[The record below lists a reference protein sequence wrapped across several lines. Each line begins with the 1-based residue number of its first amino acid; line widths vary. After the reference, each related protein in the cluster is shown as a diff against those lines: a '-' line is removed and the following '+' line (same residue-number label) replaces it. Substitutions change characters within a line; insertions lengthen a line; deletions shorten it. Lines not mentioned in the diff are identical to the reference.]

1 MPAFFIPPEK
11 AGSFSPSPSL
21 AAPPVRFPW
30 ADAVPGTAMRSAGG
44 KTDGRQRLPDV
55 SIPAMTI
62 RWMSKT
68 VGYLPGPVNVGV
80 VRLGR
85 DEALVIDAGLD
96 GDRGKKVIRAL
107 EAERLRPSVLFLTH
121 SHADHFGGGALLA
134 KRAGVLVAAPA
145 EEAAFIRRPRLEPF
159 ALYGLAE
166 PPPGLRTKFLQ
177 APPLQVDLELEPG
190 PWTLPSADPSL
201 AHPATAEVREGGTAD
216 TVEAEIVD
224 LGGHAPGQCGLL
236 IEDILFAADAVF
248 PPDIWAKHGF
258 VYHASVGGALASIQ
272 TIAAAAPGLLIPG
285 HGEPSDD
292 VASLAAANRE
302 GIEKLS
308 RAVAQRAEQTDE
320 GASTEGVLAGLA
332 KEWGYHFRG
341 LPDYYLAR
349 ACVQAHLSHLV
360 ERRRLTPVIEG
371 GRLLWRRA

>member
-1 MPAFFIPPEK
+1 
-11 AGSFSPSPSL
+11 
-21 AAPPVRFPW
+21 
-30 ADAVPGTAMRSAGG
+30 
-44 KTDGRQRLPDV
+44 
-55 SIPAMTI
+55 MTI
-62 RWMSKT
+62 RWMNQT

-96 GDRGKKVIRAL
+96 GDRGKKVLRAL

-177 APPLQVDLELEPG
+177 APPLEVDLELEPG
-190 PWTLPSADPSL
+190 PWTPPSAEPRL
-201 AHPATAEVREGGTAD
+201 EEPATAELREGRKAD
-216 TVEAEIVD
+216 PVETEIVD
-224 LGGHAPGQCGLL
+224 LGGHAPGQCGLR
-236 IEDILFAADAVF
+236 IGDILFAADALF
-248 PPDIWAKHGF
+248 PPAVWAKHGF
-258 VYHASVGGALASIQ
+258 VYHASVDGALASIQ
-272 TIAAAAPGLLIPG
+272 AIATAAPRLLIPG

-302 GIEKLS
+302 GIENLS
-308 RAVAQRAEQTDE
+308 RAVAQVAERTDE
-320 GASTEGVLAGLA
+320 GASTEAVLAALA
-332 KEWGYHFRG
+332 REWDHQFRG
-341 LPDYYLAR
+341 LPDYFLAR

-360 ERRRLTPVIEG
+360 ARRRLIPVIEG
-371 GRLLWRRA
+371 GRLLWRRPT